1 MTEKFWEPTWTKIG
15 SVEYP
20 VYELDAAVIGSGCAG
35 FNAADS
41 LYDMGVRRI
50 AIFTEGRNMGTSR
63 NTGSDKQTYYKLSL
77 AGDPDS
83 VQEMAENLFDGE
95 GVHGDNALA
104 EAAGSVRAFMKLCQ
118 LGVGFPTNEYGEYAG
133 YKTDHDPRQRA
144 TSAGPLTS
152 KFMTECLEKSVDAK
166 GIHLMDGFLVTELL
180 VRGGKIYGFL
190 CWDQSRAQEPCFG
203 VSIVY
208 TPRVILATGG
218 PAGCYEASVY
228 PPSQCGMSGMALRA
242 GARGANL
249 SEWQYGLA
257 SIDFRWNVSGT
268 YQQVLPRY
276 ISVDE
281 EGVERE
287 FLPDYFDTPEE
298 ALNQVFLKG
307 YQWPF
312 DVNKIQGSSVIDI
325 IVHHETMALGR
336 KVYMDFRTNP
346 RGLEKGLDGLSKETA
361 DYLRNSGAVQ
371 DTPIARLAHMNPL
384 AIDLYKNHNIDL
396 YTQPLR
402 VAICAQHHNG
412 GIGVDAHWETNI
424 SGLYV
429 AGEAAGNFGVH
440 RPGGSALNATQV
452 GSFRAAQDIAVHH
465 AEALDRETALQLG
478 EAAAPQLLEKIR
490 KTQAPEDGVGNPG
503 LIREKAQHQMTFCAA
518 HIRSDEEMRKY
529 YEELKETIRSF
540 DDTVRWKRPV
550 QIGIMLRTRDIL
562 ETQLA
567 LLSAMIKAGEEFGSR
582 GSAMLQQKGG
592 KPVGGKLSEYVYQPK
607 KTDAPNRVLV
617 TRKEGEDYISYTEE
631 VRPIPQPDN
640 WFENVWTRYRQQQ
653 AKMPKDEC

>member
-1 MTEKFWEPTWTKIG
+1 MSENFWEPTMTRIDG
-15 SVEYP
+15 IDYP
-20 VYELDAAVIGSGCAG
+20 TYELDAAVIGSGCAG
-35 FNAADS
+35 FNAADC
-41 LYDMGVRRI
+41 LYDLGVRRM
-50 AIFTEGRNMGTSR
+50 AVFTEGRNMGTSR

-77 AGDPDS
+77 TGDPDS

-95 GVHGDNALA
+95 GVNGDTALA

-152 KFMTECLEKSVDAK
+152 KFMTECLERSVDAK
-166 GIHLMDGFLVTELL
+166 GIRLMDGFLVTELL
-180 VRGGKIYGFL
+180 VKEGRIYGFL
-190 CWDQSRAQEPCFG
+190 CWDQSRADEPCHG
-203 VSIVY
+203 ISLVL

-228 PPSQCGMSGMALRA
+228 PASQCGMSGMALRA
-242 GARGANL
+242 GAKGANL

-257 SIDFRWNVSGT
+257 STDFRWNVSGT

-281 EGVERE
+281 EGREHE

-298 ALNQVFLKG
+298 ALNHVFLKG

-346 RGLEKGLDGLSKETA
+346 MGLEKGLDGLSREAA
-361 DYLRNSGAVQ
+361 DYLLNSGATQ

-396 YTQPLR
+396 YTEPLR

-412 GIGVDAHWETNI
+412 GIAVDANWETNLQ
-424 SGLYV
+424 GLYV

-452 GSFRAAQDIAVHH
+452 GSFRAAQDIAIHH
-465 AEALDRETALQLG
+465 AETLDRETALCLAAETAPALQQLIHSSH
-478 EAAAPQLLEKIR
+478 ADRSNLNALRRA
-490 KTQAPEDGVGNPG
+490 
-503 LIREKAQHQMTFCAA
+503 AQHQMTFCAA
-518 HIRSDEEMRKY
+518 HIRSHEAMETY
-529 YEELKETIRSF
+529 YDELKQSIRRFPSEA
-540 DDTVRWKRPV
+540 RWQRPV
-550 QIGIMLRTRDIL
+550 QIGILLRTRDIL

-567 LLSAMIKAGEEFGSR
+567 LLSAMMKAGEVFGSR
-582 GSAMLQQKGG
+582 GSAMVQLGEG
-592 KPVGGKLSEYVYQPK
+592 VSVGGKLAAYHYEPK
-607 KTDAPNRVLV
+607 HTAAPNQVLV
-617 TRKEGEDYISYTEE
+617 TCRNGEDYRSYTED

-640 WFENVWTRYRQQQ
+640 WFENVWARYRERQ
-653 AKMPKDEC
+653 AKLPQ

>member
-1 MTEKFWEPTWTKIG
+1 MSENFWEPTMTRIG
-15 SVEYP
+15 SVDYP
-20 VYELDAAVIGSGCAG
+20 TYTLDAAVIGSGCAG
-35 FNAADS
+35 FNAADC
-41 LYDMGVRRI
+41 LYDLGVRRM
-50 AIFTEGRNMGTSR
+50 AIFTEGRMMGTSR

-77 AGDPDS
+77 TGDPDS

-152 KFMTECLEKSVDAK
+152 KFMTECLEKAVDAK
-166 GIHLMDGFLVTELL
+166 GIHMMDGFVVTELL
-180 VRGGKIYGFL
+180 VRDGTIYGFL
-190 CWDQSRAQEPCFG
+190 CWDPSRIDEPCRG

-208 TPRVILATGG
+208 APFVILATGG
-218 PAGCYEASVY
+218 PAGSYEASVY

-242 GARGANL
+242 GAKGANL

-276 ISVDE
+276 ISVDAD
-281 EGVERE
+281 GVERE

-312 DVNKIQGSSVIDI
+312 DVNKIKGSSIIDI

-346 RGLEKGLDGLSKETA
+346 RGLENGLDGLSREAA
-361 DYLRNSGAVQ
+361 DYLRNSGATQ

-384 AIDLYKNHNIDL
+384 AIDLYKNHSIDL

-412 GIGVDAHWETNI
+412 GIGVDANWETNI
-424 SGLYV
+424 HGLYV

-465 AEALDRETALQLG
+465 SETKDPAVAAALAAEAAPALTERIAHS
-478 EAAAPQLLEKIR
+478 EAAENEKSNLVEIR
-490 KTQAPEDGVGNPG
+490 D
-503 LIREKAQHQMTFCAA
+503 KAQHQMTFCAA
-518 HIRSDEEMRKY
+518 HIRDAAQMKAY
-529 YEELKETIRSF
+529 YEELKETIRTF
-540 DDTVRWKRPV
+540 DSVARWKRPV
-550 QIGIMLRTRDIL
+550 QVALLLRTRDIL

-567 LLSAMIKAGEEFGSR
+567 LLSAMLKAGETFGSR
-582 GSAMLQQKGG
+582 GSAMIHMDGGIPASDRLLQYIY
-592 KPVGGKLSEYVYQPK
+592 EPK
-607 KTDAPNRVLV
+607 KTDAPNQVLI
-617 TRKEGEDYISYTEE
+617 TRKEGDDYLSYTED

-640 WFENVWTRYRQQQ
+640 WFENVWARYRQQQ
-653 AKMPKDEC
+653 AKLPQQ